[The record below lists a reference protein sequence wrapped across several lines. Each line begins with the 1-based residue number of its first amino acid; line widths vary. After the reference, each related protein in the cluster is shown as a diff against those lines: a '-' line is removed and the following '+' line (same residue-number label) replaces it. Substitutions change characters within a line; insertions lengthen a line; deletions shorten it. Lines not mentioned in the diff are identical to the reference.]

1 MQIEEPEIGSEDPSL
16 GVIGHILASTVGGT
30 ATAIAV
36 CPLDVVK
43 TRLQAQPEAPKDV
56 AFLSKPSKH
65 FKAHNTLE
73 GLYQIVRYEGVRT
86 LWRGLT
92 PTILM
97 TVPGVTLYFTLYEQ
111 LQLYINFPLFSGALA
126 RVVTVLATSP
136 LEMLRTYLQSKRDVR
151 GIGEV
156 TRSLIRTRGFLSLW
170 SGTWPTLIRDVPF
183 SAIYWTLMERLRTD
197 LKLYSKNNERK
208 YFSTTFVAGALS
220 GTIAAIIVA
229 PADVIKTRLQMSI
242 DSETHKIPT
251 TTEITRDLWAREG
264 YKGFF
269 RGIGARVF
277 RVAPACAL
285 MISSYEL
292 CKIKLHT
299 YLTKKT
305 NR

>member
-1 MQIEEPEIGSEDPSL
+1 M
-16 GVIGHILASTVGGT
+16 
-30 ATAIAV
+30 
-36 CPLDVVK
+36 
-43 TRLQAQPEAPKDV
+43 
-56 AFLSKPSKH
+56 
-65 FKAHNTLE
+65 
-73 GLYQIVRYEGVRT
+73 YQIVRYEGVRT

-97 TVPGVTLYFTLYEQ
+97 TVPGVTLFVFFGIYLMIVRYFTLYEQ

-220 GTIAAIIVA
+220 GI
-229 PADVIKTRLQMSI
+229 
-242 DSETHKIPT
+242 
-251 TTEITRDLWAREG
+251 
-264 YKGFF
+264 
-269 RGIGARVF
+269 
-277 RVAPACAL
+277 
-285 MISSYEL
+285 
-292 CKIKLHT
+292 
-299 YLTKKT
+299 
-305 NR
+305 